1 MIEYCPLCDF
11 NMSTLCYVQVHVAV
25 FEVFKLIRVQAGR
38 FYHIR
43 DNNVFIGR
51 GKGCGE
57 SLYLLDG
64 ENLPGH
70 PQSDHAQDDGKLK
83 LMACIHFFSR

>member
-1 MIEYCPLCDF
+1 M
-11 NMSTLCYVQVHVAV
+11 
-25 FEVFKLIRVQAGR
+25 FEVCKLIQVQAGR

-64 ENLPGH
+64 ENLPGR
-70 PQSDHAQDDGKLK
+70 PQSDQKMIK
-83 LMACIHFFSR
+83 LMACIHFLVQMKLCPQKNVLFLLI